1 MVNKN
6 ICPTHHFRYTG
17 NRCPICERERINGMV
32 KRYIPKEE
40 PIEKHEEP
48 EQDNLDWNDLAEKF
62 KIGSL

>member
-6 ICPTHHFRYTG
+6 ICPIHHFRYAG
-17 NRCPICERERINGMV
+17 NRCPICECERINGMV

-62 KIGSL
+62 KIGRL